1 MPILF
6 TTDGSP
12 GHRRLALW
20 QDIVCDVYVGLD
32 CTSDLGS
39 AFRGSVTHTAFG
51 QAVCSEVCSDRQH
64 VYRTSQRISRADA
77 DFVLVALGREGIG
90 GVVQDGRDTVI
101 RPGEFAIYDTTR
113 PYELQF
119 DAAFRQ
125 TVFKLPRQILQRRI
139 GAIEAVTAI
148 SFGADSPLQPL
159 AYDFIIK
166 LCERADHIGAEHAER
181 LSEQAADLLAMTLAE
196 RLRTQP
202 LPSSSHR
209 AALLYRI
216 RAHISARL
224 SDPDLS
230 LPKVA
235 RELGLSARYVNDLFS
250 DEETSFRRYVLAE
263 RLRRCQRDLGSPT
276 HTHRQIS
283 EIAFSWGFNDLS
295 HFGRAFREQFGL
307 SPREW
312 RRSAKTR

>member
-1 MPILF
+1 MPVLF
-6 TTDGSP
+6 TTEGSP

-32 CTSDLGS
+32 CSSDLGS
-39 AFRGSVTHTAFG
+39 AFRGAVTHTTLG
-51 QAVCSEVCSDRQH
+51 RAVCSEVASDRQR
-64 VYRTSQRISRADA
+64 VRRTSQRIARADA
-77 DFVLVALGREGIG
+77 DYVLIALGREGIG
-90 GVVQDGRDTVI
+90 GVTQDGRDTVI

-125 TVFKLPRQILQRRI
+125 TVFKLPRDMLQRRI
-139 GAIEAVTAI
+139 GATETITAT

-159 AYDFIIK
+159 AYDFIVK
-166 LCERADHIGAEHAER
+166 LCERADHIGAEHADR
-181 LSEQAADLLAMTLAE
+181 LADQAADLLAMTLAE

-202 LPSSSHR
+202 LPASSHR

-216 RAHISARL
+216 KAHVRSRL
-224 SDPDLS
+224 ADAELS
-230 LPKVA
+230 LPEIA
-235 RELGLSARYVNDLFS
+235 RELGLSSRYVNDLFS
-250 DEETSFRRYVLAE
+250 DERLSFQRFVLAE
-263 RLRRCQRDLGSPT
+263 RLKQCRRDLAAPASA
-276 HTHRQIS
+276 HRQIS

-295 HFGRAFREQFGL
+295 HFGRVFREQFGQ

-312 RRSAKTR
+312 RRSSLAR

>member
-1 MPILF
+1 MPVLF

-39 AFRGSVTHTAFG
+39 AFRGAVTHTTLG
-51 QAVCSEVCSDRQH
+51 RAVCSEVASDQQR
-64 VYRTSQRISRADA
+64 VRRTTQRIARADA
-77 DFVLVALGREGIG
+77 DYVLIALGREGTG
-90 GVVQDGRDTVI
+90 GVTQDGRDTVI

-125 TVFKLPRQILQRRI
+125 TVFKLPREMLQRRI
-139 GAIEAVTAI
+139 GATEAVTAI
-148 SFGADSPLQPL
+148 TFGSDSPLQPL

-166 LCERADHIGAEHAER
+166 LCERADHIGVEHAEH
-181 LSEQAADLLAMTLAE
+181 LADQAADLLAMTLTE
-196 RLRTQP
+196 RLSSQP

-216 RAHISARL
+216 KAHIRTRL
-224 SDPDLS
+224 SDSELS
-230 LPKVA
+230 LQAIA
-235 RELGLSARYVNDLFS
+235 REVGLSARYVSDLFS
-250 DEETSFRRYVLAE
+250 DEQLSFQRFVLAE
-263 RLRRCQRDLGSPT
+263 RLKHCRRDIGSPALG
-276 HTHRQIS
+276 HRQIG

-295 HFGRAFREQFGL
+295 HFGRVFREQFGV

-312 RRSAKTR
+312 RRSSASR

>member
-6 TTDGSP
+6 TTEGSR

-32 CTSDLGS
+32 CASDLGT
-39 AFRGSVTHTAFG
+39 AFRGSVTQTAFG
-51 QAVCSEVCSDRQH
+51 RAVCSEVSSDRQRVH
-64 VYRTSQRISRADA
+64 RTRQRISRSDA

-90 GVVQDGRDTVI
+90 GVFQDGRDTVI

-125 TVFKLPRQILQRRI
+125 IVFKLPREMLQRRI
-139 GAIEAVTAI
+139 GATEAVTAI
-148 SFGADSPLQPL
+148 TFGADSPLQPL
-159 AYDFIIK
+159 AHDFIVK

-181 LSEQAADLLAMTLAE
+181 LSDQAADLLAMTLAE
-196 RLRTQP
+196 RLSTRP
-202 LPSSSHR
+202 MPASSHR

-216 RAHISARL
+216 KAHIRTRL

-230 LPKVA
+230 LPEVA
-235 RELGLSARYVNDLFS
+235 RELGLSARYINDLFS

-263 RLRRCQRDLGSPT
+263 RLKQCQRDLGSPALA
-276 HTHRQIS
+276 HRQIS
-283 EIAFSWGFNDLS
+283 DIAFSWGFNDLS
-295 HFGRAFREQFGL
+295 HFGRVFREQFGL

-312 RRSAKTR
+312 RRSAVKR

>member
-32 CTSDLGS
+32 CTSDLGG
-39 AFRGSVTHTAFG
+39 AFRGSVTHSPLG
-51 QAVCSEVCSDRQH
+51 RAVCSEVCSDRQRVH
-64 VYRTSQRISRADA
+64 RTAQRIARADA
-77 DFVLVALGREGIG
+77 DYVLIALGREGIG
-90 GVVQDGRDTVI
+90 GVVQDGRDAVI

-119 DAAFRQ
+119 DATFRQ
-125 TVFKLPRQILQRRI
+125 TVFKLPREMLQRRI
-139 GAIEAVTAI
+139 GATEAITAI
-148 SFGADSPLQPL
+148 SFGTDSPLQPL

-166 LCERADHIGAEHAER
+166 LCERADHISAEHGDR
-181 LSEQAADLLAMTLAE
+181 LSDQAADLLAMTLTE

-202 LPSSSHR
+202 LPASSHR

-216 RAHISARL
+216 KAHVRTRL
-224 SDPDLS
+224 SDPELS
-230 LPKVA
+230 LPEIA

-250 DEETSFRRYVLAE
+250 DEETSFQRYLLAE
-263 RLRRCQRDLGSPT
+263 RLKQCQRDLGAPALA
-276 HTHRQIS
+276 HRQIS

-295 HFGRAFREQFGL
+295 HFGRVFRAQFGL
-307 SPREW
+307 SPRDW
-312 RRSAKTR
+312 RRSAPQR

>member
-1 MPILF
+1 MPVLF
-6 TTDGSP
+6 TTEGSP

-39 AFRGSVTHTAFG
+39 AFRGAVTHTTLG
-51 QAVCSEVCSDRQH
+51 PAVCSEVASDRQRVH
-64 VYRTSQRISRADA
+64 RTSQRIARADA
-77 DFVLVALGREGIG
+77 DYVLVALGREGIG
-90 GVVQDGRDTVI
+90 GVTQDGRDTVI

-125 TVFKLPRQILQRRI
+125 TVFKLPREMLQRRI
-139 GAIEAVTAI
+139 GATEAVTAI
-148 SFGADSPLQPL
+148 TFGADSALQPL

-181 LSEQAADLLAMTLAE
+181 LADQAADLVAMTLAE

-202 LPSSSHR
+202 LPASSHR

-216 RAHISARL
+216 KAHVRARL
-224 SDPDLS
+224 SNADLS
-230 LPKVA
+230 LQQAA
-235 RELGLSARYVNDLFS
+235 RELGLSTRYVNDLFS
-250 DEETSFRRYVLAE
+250 DEETSFQRYVLAE
-263 RLRRCQRDLGSPT
+263 RLKQCHRDIGSPALA
-276 HTHRQIS
+276 HRQIS

-295 HFGRAFREQFGL
+295 HFGRVFREQFGL

-312 RRSAKTR
+312 RRSATKR

>member
-1 MPILF
+1 MPNLF

-32 CTSDLGS
+32 CASDLGA
-39 AFRGSVTHTAFG
+39 AFRGSVTHTSLG
-51 QAVCSEVCSDRQH
+51 RAVCSEVCSDRQR
-64 VYRTSQRISRADA
+64 VYRTRQRISRADA

-125 TVFKLPRQILQRRI
+125 TVFKLPRDMLQHRI
-139 GAIEAVTAI
+139 GATEAVTAI
-148 SFGADSPLQPL
+148 TFGADSPLQPL
-159 AYDFIIK
+159 AYGFIAK
-166 LCERADHIGAEHAER
+166 LCERADHIDAEHALR
-181 LSEQAADLLAMTLAE
+181 LSDQAADLLAMTLTE

-202 LPSSSHR
+202 LPASSHR

-216 RAHISARL
+216 KAHVRTRL

-230 LPKVA
+230 LAEVA
-235 RELGLSARYVNDLFS
+235 RELGLSARYINDLFS
-250 DEETSFRRYVLAE
+250 DEELSFQRFVLSE
-263 RLRRCQRDLGSPT
+263 RLKRCQHDLNSPT
-276 HTHRQIS
+276 LAHRHIS

-295 HFGRAFREQFGL
+295 HFGRVFREHFGV

-312 RRSAKTR
+312 RRSRAAR